1 MKTEEI
7 KNYGK
12 DYTQTMGENAVEI
25 EKLFKQEA
33 PAIIRKHLGLL
44 SSLRLLYT
52 TGREKQRLSRV
63 DMTPVRQKGLKS
75 ESFIKQ
81 RVEDTAQFSAMAKIA
96 GKEKTLAITH
106 EIMDKVAI
114 PLNDLIMP
122 PVEQFLQME
131 DIFKAQRDFLMAFFI
146 AEKNAGLHEY
156 EVIEDS
162 KDAIAINVTYCAFC
176 EIPRLCGIIEACD
189 PSCYGDEVSIPYAL
203 EPLGI
208 RFIRTKTLARGG
220 DCCDYRFERIL
231 N

>member
-25 EKLFKQEA
+25 AKLFKQEA
-33 PAIIRKHLGLL
+33 SAIIRKRLGLL
-44 SSLRLLYT
+44 NSLRLLFL

-75 ESFIKQ
+75 EFFIKQ
-81 RVEDTAQFSAMAKIA
+81 RVEDTAMFSAMATIA
-96 GKEKTLAITH
+96 GKEKALAVNH

-122 PVEQFLQME
+122 PVQQFLQM
-131 DIFKAQRDFLMAFFI
+131 DNVFKAYRDFLMAFFI

-162 KDAIAINVTYCAFC
+162 ENAIAINITYCAFC
-176 EIPRLCGIIEACD
+176 EIPRLCGIVEACE
-189 PSCYGDEVSIPYAL
+189 PSCYGDEVSIPYTL

-220 DCCDYRFERIL
+220 DCCDYRFERIFS
-231 N
+231 